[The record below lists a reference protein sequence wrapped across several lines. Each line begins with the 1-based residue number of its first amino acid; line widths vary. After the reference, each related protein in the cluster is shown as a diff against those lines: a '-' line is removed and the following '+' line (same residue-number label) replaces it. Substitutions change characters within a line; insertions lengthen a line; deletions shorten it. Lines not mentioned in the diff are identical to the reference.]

1 MGTERTRCCLSRY
14 GAPWSDEPGWHVLA
28 MRKVAVF
35 GNAGGGKSTL
45 ARRLAEVTGL
55 SLYTIDKIKW
65 RAGSG
70 AVPHEEYLKIHT
82 DLLNRDQ
89 WIIDGYGCVASAWER
104 FSAAD
109 TLVYIDLPLLTHCG
123 WVTKRLVRGLFR
135 NPEGW
140 PENSPI
146 WSSTLSSYRVLWPCH
161 RRLTPRYRQ
170 LVADASS
177 SKRVHHL
184 KSPAE
189 MKAFLQA
196 VKLEHQSI

>member
-1 MGTERTRCCLSRY
+1 VRATTRRSY
-14 GAPWSDEPGWHVLA
+14 TGNGLA

-55 SLYTIDKIKW
+55 SLYPLDTIQF
-65 RAGSG
+65 RAGG
-70 AVPHEEYLKIHT
+70 GKVPHEEYLKVHT
-82 DLLNRDQ
+82 DLVSRDQ

-104 FSAAD
+104 FAAAD
-109 TLVYIDLPLLTHCG
+109 TLVYIDLPLVTHYR
-123 WVTKRLVRGLFR
+123 WVTKRLVKGLFQ

-140 PENSPI
+140 PENSPV
-146 WSSTLSSYRVLWPCH
+146 WSSTLDSYRVVWLCH

-189 MKAFLQA
+189 MKAFLRA
-196 VKLEHQSI
+196 VEQDHRRM